1 MNDNQKDEIGAI
13 PSIDDDR
20 ATVDLQGQR
29 GKKASKGYLKD
40 ILIFG
45 GAIVLILAVAG
56 AFVWRAFHK
65 GDTEEAG
72 KPVDPTLEKS
82 VGSDAG

>member
-45 GAIVLILAVAG
+45 GG
-56 AFVWRAFHK
+56 NCSNPCGGRCFC
-65 GDTEEAG
+65 
-72 KPVDPTLEKS
+72 LES
-82 VGSDAG
+82 FP